1 MAALIEIRDV
11 EKRYT
16 TRAGSQVALRP
27 TSLEIA
33 AEEFVSI
40 VGPSGCG
47 KTTLMKIVAGL
58 LPCTRGEV
66 RIDGVPVQ
74 EPPDGVGMVFQAPIL
89 LKWRSILQNV
99 LLPAE
104 LAGQDAGALRG
115 RALAGASGNAQA
127 RIFCREFNAELVAI
141 AGTYK
146 VLEEVPP
153 QLVGKPVQIWLENE
167 KLRIEELA

>member
-47 KTTLMKIVAGL
+47 
-58 LPCTRGEV
+58 
-66 RIDGVPVQ
+66 
-74 EPPDGVGMVFQAPIL
+74 
-89 LKWRSILQNV
+89 
-99 LLPAE
+99 
-104 LAGQDAGALRG
+104 
-115 RALAGASGNAQA
+115 
-127 RIFCREFNAELVAI
+127 
-141 AGTYK
+141 
-146 VLEEVPP
+146 
-153 QLVGKPVQIWLENE
+153 
-167 KLRIEELA
+167 